1 MPVSGC
7 DPNRSQD
14 EKSMLRLTSEP
25 VRIPTAT
32 TPDAKMTSYSSD
44 ELKEILRLHALW
56 LDGNA
61 EGAQANLC
69 GADLRGADFRDA
81 DFRDANLR
89 DANLRDA
96 DLRNADLSEA
106 DLRDADLR
114 GADFRGADFR
124 YANLR
129 DADFRYADL
138 RYADLSE
145 ADLRDADLRGAD
157 FRGADFRY
165 ANLRDA
171 DFRYADL
178 RYAGLSEAD
187 LRDALGIPIAEDAP
201 ARLLA
206 VAHAALAA
214 PDALEMGTWHTCE
227 TTHCICGW
235 AEHLGGPLAKLIIQ
249 QNGNAVGGL
258 MLLGIDAHAH
268 FYVTNEKAR
277 EFLQSVIDNANT
289 TIIAGVS
296 A

>member
-69 GADLRGADFRDA
+69 GADLSGANFR
-81 DFRDANLR
+81 N
-89 DANLRDA
+89 
-96 DLRNADLSEA
+96 
-106 DLRDADLR
+106 
-114 GADFRGADFR
+114 ADFR

-129 DADFRYADL
+129 DADFRYANL
-138 RYADLSE
+138 RYAD
-145 ADLRDADLRGAD
+145 
-157 FRGADFRY
+157 F
-165 ANLRDA
+165 
-171 DFRYADL
+171 
-178 RYAGLSEAD
+178 
-187 LRDALGIPIAEDAP
+187 RDALGIPIAEDAP

>member
-81 DFRDANLR
+81 DFR
-89 DANLRDA
+89 
-96 DLRNADLSEA
+96 
-106 DLRDADLR
+106 
-114 GADFRGADFR
+114 

-138 RYADLSE
+138 RDADFRYADLSE

-157 FRGADFRY
+157 FRGADFRD

-178 RYAGLSEAD
+178 RYANLSEAD

>member
-81 DFRDANLR
+81 DFRY
-89 DANLRDA
+89 ANLRDA
-96 DLRNADLSEA
+96 DFRYADLRDADFRYADLSEA
-106 DLRDADLR
+106 DLRDADL
-114 GADFRGADFR
+114 RGADFR

-138 RYADLSE
+138 RYAD
-145 ADLRDADLRGAD
+145 
-157 FRGADFRY
+157 
-165 ANLRDA
+165 
-171 DFRYADL
+171 FRYADL
-178 RYAGLSEAD
+178 RYAD
-187 LRDALGIPIAEDAP
+187 FRDALGIPIAEDAP

>member
-1 MPVSGC
+1 
-7 DPNRSQD
+7 
-14 EKSMLRLTSEP
+14 MLRLTSEP

-69 GADLRGADFRDA
+69 GADLSGANFR
-81 DFRDANLR
+81 N
-89 DANLRDA
+89 
-96 DLRNADLSEA
+96 
-106 DLRDADLR
+106 
-114 GADFRGADFR
+114 ADFR

-129 DADFRYADL
+129 YADF
-138 RYADLSE
+138 
-145 ADLRDADLRGAD
+145 
-157 FRGADFRY
+157 
-165 ANLRDA
+165 
-171 DFRYADL
+171 
-178 RYAGLSEAD
+178 
-187 LRDALGIPIAEDAP
+187 RDALGIPIAEDAP

>member
-1 MPVSGC
+1 
-7 DPNRSQD
+7 
-14 EKSMLRLTSEP
+14 MLRLTSEP

-89 DANLRDA
+89 DA
-96 DLRNADLSEA
+96 
-106 DLRDADLR
+106 
-114 GADFRGADFR
+114 DFR

-129 DADFRYADL
+129 YADF
-138 RYADLSE
+138 
-145 ADLRDADLRGAD
+145 
-157 FRGADFRY
+157 
-165 ANLRDA
+165 
-171 DFRYADL
+171 
-178 RYAGLSEAD
+178 
-187 LRDALGIPIAEDAP
+187 RDALGIPIAEDAP

>member
-89 DANLRDA
+89 DA
-96 DLRNADLSEA
+96 
-106 DLRDADLR
+106 
-114 GADFRGADFR
+114 
-124 YANLR
+124 
-129 DADFRYADL
+129 DFRYADL
-138 RYADLSE
+138 RYAD
-145 ADLRDADLRGAD
+145 
-157 FRGADFRY
+157 F
-165 ANLRDA
+165 
-171 DFRYADL
+171 
-178 RYAGLSEAD
+178 
-187 LRDALGIPIAEDAP
+187 RDALGIPIAEDAP

>member
-81 DFRDANLR
+81 DFR
-89 DANLRDA
+89 
-96 DLRNADLSEA
+96 
-106 DLRDADLR
+106 
-114 GADFRGADFR
+114 

-138 RYADLSE
+138 RYA
-145 ADLRDADLRGAD
+145 
-157 FRGADFRY
+157 
-165 ANLRDA
+165 N
-171 DFRYADL
+171 
-178 RYAGLSEAD
+178 LSEAD